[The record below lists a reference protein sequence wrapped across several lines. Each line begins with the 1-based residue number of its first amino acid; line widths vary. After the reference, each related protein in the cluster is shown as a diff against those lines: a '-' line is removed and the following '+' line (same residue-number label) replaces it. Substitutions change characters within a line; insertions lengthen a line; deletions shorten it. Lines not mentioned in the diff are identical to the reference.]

1 MSFFLQKVITSATSS
16 RVIIRKMFSAKVTL
30 KFQDSMTGVTGGLQ
44 FYDSKSRY
52 ALEQESS
59 EAKGEFLQLYEGG
72 SSVPMPS
79 FAATSGRKA
88 KGRKEASASQ
98 MLSIELRTPN
108 GTMMRIQGE
117 MGQDFIQSIIR
128 ASSGHV

>member
-1 MSFFLQKVITSATSS
+1 M
-16 RVIIRKMFSAKVTL
+16 
-30 KFQDSMTGVTGGLQ
+30 MTREEVAEVMTYCKKNNISYKTRLAELGIPAWK

-59 EAKGEFLQLYEGG
+59 EAKGEFLQLYSGG
-72 SSVPMPS
+72 TSVPMPS

-88 KGRKEASASQ
+88 KGRKEASSSQ
-98 MLSIELRTPN
+98 MLSIELRTPS

-117 MGQDFIQSIIR
+117 MSRDIIQSIIR
-128 ASSGHV
+128 ASCGHV

>member
-1 MSFFLQKVITSATSS
+1 MMTREEVAEVITYCKKNDISY
-16 RVIIRKMFSAKVTL
+16 KVRL
-30 KFQDSMTGVTGGLQ
+30 AELGIPAWK

-59 EAKGEFLQLYEGG
+59 ESKGEFLQLYDGG

-98 MLSIELRTPN
+98 MLSIELHTPN

-117 MGQDFIQSIIR
+117 MNQDFIQSLIR
-128 ASSGHV
+128 ASSSHV

>member
-1 MSFFLQKVITSATSS
+1 
-16 RVIIRKMFSAKVTL
+16 
-30 KFQDSMTGVTGGLQ
+30 MTYCKKNNVSYKTRLAELGIPAWK

-59 EAKGEFLQLYEGG
+59 ESKGEFLQLYSDGT
-72 SSVPMPS
+72 SVPMPS

-88 KGRKEASASQ
+88 KGRKEASSSR

-117 MGQDFIQSIIR
+117 MGQDFLHSIIR
-128 ASSGHV
+128 ASGGHV

>member
-1 MSFFLQKVITSATSS
+1 MMTREDVAEVITYCKKNSTSYKARLAELGIPS
-16 RVIIRKMFSAKVTL
+16 WK
-30 KFQDSMTGVTGGLQ
+30 

-59 EAKGEFLQLYEGG
+59 EARGEFLQLYDGG

-88 KGRKEASASQ
+88 KDRKEASASQ
-98 MLSIELRTPN
+98 MLSIELHTPN
-108 GTMMRIQGE
+108 DTMMRIQGE